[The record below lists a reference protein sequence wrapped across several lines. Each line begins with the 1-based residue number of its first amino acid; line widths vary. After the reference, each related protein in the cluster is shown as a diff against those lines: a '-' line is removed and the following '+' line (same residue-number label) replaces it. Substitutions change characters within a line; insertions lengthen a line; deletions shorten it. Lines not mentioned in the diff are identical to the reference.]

1 MHEELHV
8 SEHGTG
14 NGQPFVVLVH
24 GTMDRGSSFRLVVRR
39 LRDLH
44 VVTYD
49 RRGYAKSRGAAPPRP
64 SLDHQADDLLEIVG
78 ERPAVLVG
86 HSLGGDVA
94 VLAALRRPDLIGAV
108 GAYEPPMP
116 WLPWWPQGSAGGEAA
131 RRAESGDPDG
141 AAEWFIRRIVGDAAW
156 EQLPERTRQE
166 RRAES
171 AALMA
176 DLSAIQHDAP
186 FDPVELT
193 VPLVVG
199 RGERSLPHH
208 TQSAIRLA
216 EAVPGA
222 ELFEIAG
229 ATHGAHVT
237 HPEEFAALVRRTVER
252 AGFRKSGVGR

>member
-1 MHEELHV
+1 VHEELHV
-8 SEHGTG
+8 SEHGAD
-14 NGQPFVVLVH
+14 NGSPLVVLVH

-49 RRGYAKSRGAAPPRP
+49 RRGYAKSRSAAPPRP

-94 VLAALRRPDLIGAV
+94 VLAALRRPDLVGAV

-131 RRAESGDPDG
+131 RRADGGDPDG

-156 EQLPERTRQE
+156 EQMPERARQE
-166 RRAES
+166 RRSES
-171 AALMA
+171 VALMA
-176 DLSAIQHDAP
+176 DLRAIQHDAP
-186 FDPVELT
+186 FDPVHLE

-199 RGERSLPHH
+199 RGGRSLPHH
-208 TQSAIRLA
+208 TQSALGLA
-216 EAVPGA
+216 DAVPGA
-222 ELFEIAG
+222 ELFEIGG
-229 ATHGAHVT
+229 AAHVAHVS

-252 AGFRKSGVGR
+252 AREAGRVGS